1 MGTTDSQ
8 EIDDHNVGASNQN
21 PLETLPDHFNE
32 IEAKIYEETDSKRHV
47 YHDESDED
55 EAQMT

>member
-1 MGTTDSQ
+1 MGAADSQ
-8 EIDDHNVGASNQN
+8 EIHDNNFGSSNQN
-21 PLETLPDHFNE
+21 PLETLPEHFNE